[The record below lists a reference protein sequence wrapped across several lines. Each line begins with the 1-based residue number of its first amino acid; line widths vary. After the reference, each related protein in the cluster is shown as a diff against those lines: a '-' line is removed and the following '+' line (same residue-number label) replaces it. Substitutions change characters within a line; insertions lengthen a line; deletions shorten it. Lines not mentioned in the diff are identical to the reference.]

1 MPKGK
6 MDRLFQPFTQLEYVI
21 SRKRDGAGLGLAIC
35 KKYVE
40 LMGGEICA
48 ESEEGKGSI
57 FRFTIEAETV
67 PGERLDLSG
76 KGKAAAYK
84 NLAEQKP
91 LSILVAEDN
100 PSNQKVLVEMLK
112 RLGYRVDAV
121 ANGIEVL
128 HVLNIRPYDL
138 IFMDIKMPEMDG
150 LTAIKEIRKLWPDN
164 GPKVVAVTAFAMKGD
179 KEKCL
184 DAGMDGYIAK
194 PVKIDDLA
202 TLLRNI
208 PLQEIKLRT
217 ATPT

>member
-1 MPKGK
+1 
-6 MDRLFQPFTQLEYVI
+6 
-21 SRKRDGAGLGLAIC
+21 
-35 KKYVE
+35 
-40 LMGGEICA
+40 
-48 ESEEGKGSI
+48 
-57 FRFTIEAETV
+57 
-67 PGERLDLSG
+67 
-76 KGKAAAYK
+76 
-84 NLAEQKP
+84 
-91 LSILVAEDN
+91 
-100 PSNQKVLVEMLK
+100 
-112 RLGYRVDAV
+112 
-121 ANGIEVL
+121 
-128 HVLNIRPYDL
+128 
-138 IFMDIKMPEMDG
+138 MDIKMPEMDG

>member
-1 MPKGK
+1 

-35 KKYVE
+35 KKHAE

-121 ANGIEVL
+121 ANGVEVL
-128 HVLNIRPYDL
+128 HVLNI
-138 IFMDIKMPEMDG
+138 
-150 LTAIKEIRKLWPDN
+150 
-164 GPKVVAVTAFAMKGD
+164 
-179 KEKCL
+179 
-184 DAGMDGYIAK
+184 
-194 PVKIDDLA
+194 
-202 TLLRNI
+202 
-208 PLQEIKLRT
+208 
-217 ATPT
+217 